1 MPACW
6 STLLLL
12 LLLASSGAVAALIKL
27 DAVLSVQPTT
37 SYEHAAGSFLVAF
50 ELKLAA
56 KGSMQPSASLP
67 CIRRRPLEPFC
78 TNGASQHEPSSKVAP
93 ASKVDAVESRHP
105 PIEHAPPSCSVYD
118 AW

>member
-12 LLLASSGAVAALIKL
+12 MLASSGAVAALIKL

-37 SYEHAAGSFLVAF
+37 SYEHAAGSFLVTF